1 MAKSPLEQH
10 VEAIK
15 QDRELVLSLKDSP
28 PTNMVVLG
36 DATKE
41 YWIQKPEDLWDH
53 ETEICTVQE
62 LIECLKSER
71 Q

>member
-10 VEAIK
+10 IEDIK
-15 QDRELVLSLKDSP
+15 QNKLLIHSLKTYP
-28 PTNMVVLG
+28 TTNMIVQGV
-36 DATKE
+36 ATQN
-41 YWIQKPEDLWDH
+41 YWVQKPGDLWDY

-62 LIECLKSER
+62 LIECLKSEK